1 MDESI
6 VKIGELVK
14 STNRPEVL
22 SDIGSF
28 GGLFALREYE
38 KPVLVETIKT
48 P

>member
-22 SDIGSF
+22 SDIGGTSEATAE
-28 GGLFALREYE
+28 GNSVALAIA
-38 KPVLVETIKT
+38 LG
-48 P
+48 